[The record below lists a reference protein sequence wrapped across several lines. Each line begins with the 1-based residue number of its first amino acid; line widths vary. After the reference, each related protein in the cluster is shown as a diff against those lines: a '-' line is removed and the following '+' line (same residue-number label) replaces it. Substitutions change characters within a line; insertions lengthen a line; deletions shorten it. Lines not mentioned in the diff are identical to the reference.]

1 MGVVGVADERAG
13 QLPRVFIVPGDN
25 LTKEAVTI
33 LINKKNTTKTTICF
47 HLHHYHLQDQVYVC
61 IHQPE
66 NNNEKKKIQ
75 FLVTDLTRAL
85 HDCRWVQK

>member
-1 MGVVGVADERAG
+1 MAVVGVADERAG

-33 LINKKNTTKTTICF
+33 LIIKQKKTTTKTTICF

-66 NNNEKKKIQ
+66 NNNEKKFVNFKKYKLLW
-75 FLVTDLTRAL
+75 F
-85 HDCRWVQK
+85 CQK

>member
-1 MGVVGVADERAG
+1 MAVVGVADERAG

-61 IHQPE
+61 LHQSE
-66 NNNEKKKIQ
+66 NNNDKIKCMFIFISQKTIMKKKR
-75 FLVTDLTRAL
+75 FSF
-85 HDCRWVQK
+85 